1 MAEKIRIE
9 KDRLIVPD
17 NPIIPYIEGDGT
29 GTDIT
34 PAMIKVV
41 DAAVA
46 KAYGGKRKIE
56 WKEVLAGEKARDA
69 TGEYLPEATINS
81 LREHIVSIKGPLTT
95 PIGGGFRSLNVT
107 IRQVLDLYSCV
118 RPVRWYGSA
127 SPLKH
132 PEKMNIIIFRENTED
147 VYAGVEYQSG
157 STEAKR
163 LVELLREFG
172 VSEQKMLSD
181 VGVGIKPIGPTRS
194 KRHIRK
200 ALRFALDQKRRSA
213 TFMHKG
219 NIMKFTE
226 GAFMQWGYEV
236 VSEPEFK
243 DRFVTEAE
251 LWDKHGGKIPDGK
264 IPVNDRIADN
274 MFQQILTRT
283 DEYDVIVTP
292 NLNGDYISDA
302 AAAGVGGLGMAPGAN
317 IGDFLAV
324 FEATHGTAPKYAGQD
339 KVNPGSLILSAAM
352 MLEYMGWREAADLI
366 HKATEKTLAQRKGTY
381 DLVRGWAAEGE
392 KGVTELKCSEFGA
405 ALAENM

>member
-9 KDRLIVPD
+9 KDRLVVPD
-17 NPIIPYIEGDGT
+17 NPIIPYILGDGT

-34 PAMIKVV
+34 PVMIKVV
-41 DAAVA
+41 DAAVE
-46 KAYGGKRKIE
+46 KAYSSKRKIE
-56 WKEVLAGEKARDA
+56 WKEVLAGEKALDT

-95 PIGGGFRSLNVT
+95 PIGGGFRSLNVA

-132 PEKMNIIIFRENTED
+132 PEKMNVLIFRENTED

-157 STEAKR
+157 SPEAKR

-200 ALRFALDQKRRSA
+200 ALRYALENDRRSA

-226 GAFMQWGYEV
+226 GAFMRWGYEV

-243 DRFVTEAE
+243 DRFVTEAD
-251 LWDKHGGKIPDGK
+251 LWDKHGGKMPEGK
-264 IPVNDRIADN
+264 LLANDRIADN

-339 KVNPGSLILSAAM
+339 KVNPSSLILSAAM
-352 MLEYMGWREAADLI
+352 MLEYMGWKEAADLI

-381 DLVRGWAAEGE
+381 DLVRGWVAEGE
-392 KGVTELKCSEFGA
+392 KGTELKCSEFGA
-405 ALAENM
+405 ALVENM

>member
-1 MAEKIRIE
+1 MAEKIKIE
-9 KDRLIVPD
+9 GNKLVIPD

-29 GTDIT
+29 GRDIT
-34 PAMIKVV
+34 PAMLKVV

-46 KAYGGKRKIE
+46 KAYAGKRKIT
-56 WKEVLAGEKARDA
+56 WKEVLVGEKARDA
-69 TGEYLPEATINS
+69 VGEYLPEAAIND
-81 LREHIVSIKGPLTT
+81 LRDHIVSIKGPLTT
-95 PIGGGFRSLNVT
+95 PIGGGFRSLNVG
-107 IRQVLDLYSCV
+107 IRQILDLYSCV

-147 VYAGVEYQSG
+147 VYAGIEYPSG
-157 STEAKR
+157 SPEAKR
-163 LVELLREFG
+163 LIELLREFG
-172 VSEQKMLSD
+172 VTEQKVLSD
-181 VGVGIKPIGPTRS
+181 VGVGIKPMGPTRS

-200 ALRFALDQKRRSA
+200 ALRHALENGRRSV

-243 DRFVTEAE
+243 DHFVTEAD
-251 LWDKHGGKIPDGK
+251 LWDKLGGKMPEGK
-264 IPVNDRIADN
+264 LFVNDRIADN

-339 KVNPGSLILSAAM
+339 KVNPSSLILSAAM
-352 MLEYMGWREAADLI
+352 MLEYMGWKEAADLI
-366 HKATEKTLAQRKGTY
+366 HRSTEKTLAQRKGTY
-381 DLVRGWAAEGE
+381 DLVRAWAAEGQ
-392 KGVTELKCSEFGA
+392 KGTELKCSEFA
-405 ALAENM
+405 DALIENM